1 MKESILDIASPDPKT
16 FGTGVCQLFLLPSHH
31 LKMKCICRITSEYV
45 LFQKHSPSLSYDE
58 LMTVRK
64 ILQRSN
70 IDVDN
75 EYIRETWHPV
85 YRRHFLKQS
94 LARAYDCRKGY
105 YLYHQGVESEVRQA
119 CLIHNRIK
127 IR

>member
-1 MKESILDIASPDPKT
+1 ML
-16 FGTGVCQLFLLPSHH
+16 
-31 LKMKCICRITSEYV
+31 
-45 LFQKHSPSLSYDE
+45 QKHSPSLSYE
-58 LMTVRK
+58 EIMTVRK

-75 EYIRETWHPV
+75 EYVRETWHPV

-105 YLYHQGVESEVRQA
+105 YLYHQGLESEVSLVHFVHR
-119 CLIHNRIK
+119 RITLG
-127 IR
+127 